1 MIRELK
7 TGVEWPK
14 YNRENPMEYNER
26 RLYRTKIFVRLLD
39 KRYHGFKQGVRQ
51 CYGWESAPVKSQDN
65 WVSVY
70 FDAKLLASEL
80 SRDRVNDNFIA
91 LLQKMDKKGE
101 LKKMYVLE
109 KLADFESFCEL
120 IEEKL

>member
-70 FDAKLLASEL
+70 LNPLSRRGKEFGFSVVYQHNELTASFAKLSEYAE
-80 SRDRVNDNFIA
+80 F
-91 LLQKMDKKGE
+91 
-101 LKKMYVLE
+101 LKRI
-109 KLADFESFCEL
+109 ESL
-120 IEEKL
+120 IEAEQKEEN

>member
-14 YNRENPMEYNER
+14 YNRENPMVYNER

-39 KRYHGFKQGVRQ
+39 GRYHGFKQGVRQ
-51 CYGWESAPVKSQDN
+51 CYGWESALVKSQDN